1 LWEPIRVVW
10 GLATLVPTVNGWS
23 LAQLLMLWAASVMGV
38 GVANLGV
45 DAALAAFNDGKSMVV
60 QPVAPDTID
69 LSRNVFESYL
79 CMHGINALLDKARNE
94 DSALITDDSYIKENT
109 TGILGASGSGYI
121 LENSSA
127 TCGGAKIKGK
137 SATSALLPGS
147 GISTYAIYD
156 PSIVKAIYD
165 AHVTELGNM
174 RRTLSPKAQA
184 FIQVVQQRRLGEA
197 VELPNAHKAILDA
210 ANKYEEGVN
219 KVAQTALGDI
229 EALAKKIQES
239 IKDGGWWML
248 GAWYQTFAQA
258 NTKLSDV
265 VAGKASTTGMSFKGD
280 TAMRETFEKWF
291 KEPYDT
297 HMLKAEAKQSAT
309 TSTLGQQA
317 VTKSADTKSA
327 AATKSDPTDMSE
339 IVGLFSSQR
348 LLTWMTDG
356 NDERQQNPIIR
367 AKDLG
372 DRLMVVSEG
381 ALATWGGIRAYVAGA
396 KRGIIGSIVDFT
408 TGLGEAAATFLTTVS
423 PFVTGLI
430 IVIFFLGAT
439 LSVYIPLVP
448 FIIWFGAIINW
459 LVVVG
464 EAVVAAPLWAMIHLA
479 GEGDGFGHKTSH
491 GYIFLLNCMVRPIL
505 MVIGFFLGGAA
516 VVVGG
521 TMLNQTFKVAVA
533 NVQFDSMTGLF
544 SILGFIF
551 VYLIMFLNL
560 VHSCFN
566 LIFIVPDQVINWVGG
581 HAAPHIG
588 RDEND
593 RTRQAVGAVTHRAE

>member
-1 LWEPIRVVW
+1 MKTSYTVLG
-10 GLATLVPTVNGWS
+10 GLPYDLISVSYFRLVGY
-23 LAQLLMLWAASVMGV
+23 LL
-38 GVANLGV
+38 
-45 DAALAAFNDGKSMVV
+45 
-60 QPVAPDTID
+60 
-69 LSRNVFESYL
+69 
-79 CMHGINALLDKARNE
+79 LL
-94 DSALITDDSYIKENT
+94 L
-109 TGILGASGSGYI
+109 
-121 LENSSA
+121 
-127 TCGGAKIKGK
+127 
-137 SATSALLPGS
+137 
-147 GISTYAIYD
+147 
-156 PSIVKAIYD
+156 
-165 AHVTELGNM
+165 
-174 RRTLSPKAQA
+174 
-184 FIQVVQQRRLGEA
+184 
-197 VELPNAHKAILDA
+197 
-210 ANKYEEGVN
+210 
-219 KVAQTALGDI
+219 LGDC
-229 EALAKKIQES
+229 A
-239 IKDGGWWML
+239 
-248 GAWYQTFAQA
+248 
-258 NTKLSDV
+258 
-265 VAGKASTTGMSFKGD
+265 
-280 TAMRETFEKWF
+280 
-291 KEPYDT
+291 
-297 HMLKAEAKQSAT
+297 
-309 TSTLGQQA
+309 
-317 VTKSADTKSA
+317 
-327 AATKSDPTDMSE
+327 
-339 IVGLFSSQR
+339 
-348 LLTWMTDG
+348 
-356 NDERQQNPIIR
+356 
-367 AKDLG
+367 
-372 DRLMVVSEG
+372 
-381 ALATWGGIRAYVAGA
+381 GGIPASRLILKPQV
-396 KRGIIGSIVDFT
+396 
-408 TGLGEAAATFLTTVS
+408 LTTVS

-593 RTRQAVGAVTHRAE
+593 RTRQAVGAVTHRAETVLANLRGVGIGAPSQNLKNNKGFKGALR